1 MAGPVL
7 REGRFWLPV
16 SRTLLLLTL
25 AVLVFP
31 LSFAFGLDKVRAGGK
46 VWEGEILERSDA
58 ERIYMELK
66 GGIGVSWP
74 REEVEILEWPGVGDA
89 AESLEAAREHIADGD
104 AELAEGNGVF
114 ARRAYREAAEELQG
128 IRRPALERFV
138 EAQRL
143 LRECRRKERQAA
155 LLSGTLRTGDP
166 FGGGLRLLQRGRLQ
180 LELGRNAAAFESLN
194 EAKRVLDEVAPGDR
208 GAATAYLADVQD
220 LLHTPGALRGAVEW
234 AEQLDNAQLG
244 RLDPEGRRRT
254 LAAAAV
260 ADELLA
266 EAEQQGYISSEQHA
280 ELSEKLNG
288 VGPRLA
294 ELAEPPT
301 APRMPRPEAPV
312 PPSPAGSP
320 GELARPSGE
329 GPVAPGPDRYEVPPV
344 PAGTVE
350 TPRPL
355 PPRPQQ
361 EPGRA
366 VRTLAEAE
374 SQRRRGSDLL
384 AAGRYGEAV
393 EAYERSEAEMPEPGA
408 SMNGSLRRRYEML
421 RATVAAEKRQAETAL
436 ARAEAQRRRA
446 QAAAPPV
453 GAPAAPARTAARR
466 GFIPFLPAWA
476 SGLVVGGAVL
486 VLCGVLGLV
495 LTASH
500 RTGPRYM
507 ATVEEGDACR
517 QEAPGKAMKQY
528 RKAIEGLE
536 KLEARRPLQG
546 EERKAMGRA
555 LLGQCQLLLARKE
568 RDRAMQSYRR
578 AAQYMPVSARA
589 ITGPMAAAYAEDA
602 DLSDEAVSFYLSYL
616 RLPVGDVDP
625 ASADKVVALLEQ
637 HCRIDPQMDG
647 EERQALMRL
656 NRAVACIPGPG
667 VRLVVTRGQGVGTQ
681 YVMDD
686 MLTIGRGA
694 DSDIVVSEGGLGARQ
709 ATVMRDGDDYKLRD
723 PRNADGVRS
732 LEDGE
737 EISFGS
743 TVVTFYCRPR
753 PLGRELDWP
762 HLNLGLGYM
771 AERLYDRA
779 LGEVKQVT
787 RLNPEN
793 AHAHWAMGQIGEVR
807 GEREE
812 AIAAYRRALEL
823 REDHHAA
830 HHALGKALLAGGG
843 AAAEGAARRDEL
855 AEAIDH
861 LRAAAHAAPRRPD
874 YWADLARACRAAGRA
889 QEAVEAARAG
899 VEADEG
905 SVDCHALLAELGR
918 ETADADLAQE
928 GARAALELDP
938 MHSMANYVRGN
949 VAFEQGDFAAAAEHL
964 ERVRRGETQRG
975 VQELSGDLEF
985 SYRLGRSLY
994 EQGEYVRASRV
1005 LAPVAKA
1012 SRDAMFYV
1020 ARCHTHAGR
1029 YESAARILRAL
1040 LRQYGEDAEARYY
1053 LAATFGNMQAY
1064 KAALHEADRLV
1075 GDEEWGV
1082 RAECLAGR
1090 VLALGGRFDEAEE
1103 RLKRAAA
1110 LAPDS
1115 GEVHFERGRLACARG
1130 EFDRAV
1136 EEMDMALR
1144 TAPERSRWQL
1154 WLGRALYGQ
1163 GRCDEAEEQFKS
1175 VLTSGAA
1182 GAPVGERESLLA
1194 DAHYHAGRIARDEGR
1209 GDEALVHFQ
1218 AAREHGADDESLAFE
1233 MAVAYAECGRDEQAL
1248 AEFSSLA
1255 VEHGDDPV
1263 IAYDLAAVSARL
1275 GAAHLEQERHAQ
1287 AIPLLEQAAEGFEQV
1302 GADEQRKAASRALAE
1317 TCFRAA
1323 ATRLLQPS
1331 GTQASSTGYSAGE
1344 LMDRACSIAPGDPV
1358 YRYYLGVARFREGD
1372 YDRAVTTFREVV
1384 QQGAGDGRADR
1395 GLALALERS
1404 GDTAGAVDVWRRMAE
1419 HHASE
1424 PLRRVE
1430 GQLGLAGV
1438 YSRQQDWRKTADIL
1452 HEVLDQEVAR
1462 QHDAYSE
1469 MCKLAASYF
1478 SLAGDHVEA
1487 ENVIRDHLSGSS
1499 PGDADAYLGA
1509 VLAQQGRLEES
1520 LPFLRRAVRNGDN
1533 QSAVADLFEHASRTL
1548 AAHKVF
1554 DGEIETARHLLGA
1567 IATVKT
1573 PLDPDTNA
1581 FLTAVEAAAALRGTG
1596 AEITPETIEVYE
1608 KAHEQQPDNPRILR
1622 NLAVLCHM
1630 RAIQLEEAGS
1640 FADSLP
1646 YWHRASRL
1654 WRSILE
1660 SRDGFWDAYR
1670 ESYNEGKHR
1679 RGRIGE
1685 EDLDAVR
1692 SRVRKR
1698 VAGVHVAFACAY
1710 AASGNTAR
1718 IRTHVQSAREFY
1730 PPGEPIPELAAALLA
1745 EAQKRK
1751 QAGGEEEFFS
1761 LAQMAYEV
1769 DPENRD
1775 VRSAYAAAVFN
1786 KGSARLEADDLDGA
1800 ARFYEQARQIDP
1812 NLMDN
1817 PTARRQLAVYYVKK
1831 AANQFRAGNRFGAE
1845 ATYSEATSRIP
1856 DLETGPEL
1864 RKVAA
1869 QYYVVKGDV
1878 EMGRSDFANARES
1891 FERALEL
1898 DPTVLVTV
1906 QGLREACQMLGVDT
1920 SLGDLFGMLMG
1931 NR

>member
-25 AVLVFP
+25 ALLVFP
-31 LSFAFGLDKVRAGGK
+31 LSFAFGLDEVRAGGK

-66 GGIGVSWP
+66 GGIGVSWS

-89 AESLEAAREHIADGD
+89 AESLQAARGYIADGD
-104 AELAEGNGVF
+104 EELAGGNGVF

-155 LLSGTLRTGDP
+155 LLIGGLRTSDP
-166 FGGGLRLLQRGRLQ
+166 FGGGLKLLERGRLQ
-180 LELGRNAAAFESLN
+180 LELGRNAAAFESLS
-194 EAKRVLDEVAPGDR
+194 EAKRVLDEVTAGDT
-208 GAATAYLADVQD
+208 AVATGYLADVQN

-234 AEQLDNAQLG
+234 AEQLDNVQLSRLDVEG
-244 RLDPEGRRRT
+244 RLRT
-254 LAAAAV
+254 RATAAA

-266 EAEQQGYISSEQHA
+266 EAEQHEYISSEQHA
-280 ELSEKLNG
+280 ELSERLNA
-288 VGPRLA
+288 VGSRLV
-294 ELAEPPT
+294 ELAEAPT
-301 APRMPRPEAPV
+301 VPDIRRPEAPA

-320 GELARPSGE
+320 VELTRPSGE
-329 GPVAPGPDRYEVPPV
+329 GRLQGEPGHYEVPPV
-344 PAGTVE
+344 TAEAVE
-350 TPRPL
+350 PPPPL
-355 PPRPQQ
+355 PPQPQQ
-361 EPGRA
+361 ESDSV
-366 VRTLAEAE
+366 VRTVAEAE

-384 AAGRYGEAV
+384 AAGQYGEAV
-393 EAYERSEAEMPEPGA
+393 EAYQRAGAALPEPDA
-408 SMNGSLRRRYEML
+408 RMSGSLRRRYEML
-421 RATVAAEKRQAETAL
+421 RAAVAAEKQQAQTAL
-436 ARAEAQRRRA
+436 TRAEAQRRRA
-446 QAAAPPV
+446 QAAAPAV
-453 GAPAAPARTAARR
+453 GAPAVPARSAARR
-466 GFIPFLPAWA
+466 GFIPFLPTWA

-486 VLCGVLGLV
+486 VLCGVLGFV

-555 LLGQCQLLLARKE
+555 LLGQCQLLLAKKE

-589 ITGPMAAAYAEDA
+589 ITGPMAALFADEA

-616 RLPVGDVDP
+616 RLPVGDVDTAP
-625 ASADKVVALLEQ
+625 ADKVVALLEQ
-637 HCRIDPQMDG
+637 HCRIDPEMDDD
-647 EERQALMRL
+647 ERQALMRL

-667 VRLVVTRGQGVGTQ
+667 ARLVVTRGQGVGTQ
-681 YVMDD
+681 YVIDD
-686 MLTIGRGA
+686 VLTIGRGA
-694 DSDIVVSEGGLGARQ
+694 DSDIVVSEGGLGAGQ
-709 ATVMRDGDDYKLRD
+709 ATVMRDGDEYRLRD
-723 PRNADGVRS
+723 PRNADGARS

-737 EISFGS
+737 EIALGS
-743 TVVTFYCRPR
+743 TALVFYCRPR
-753 PLGRELDWP
+753 PLGQELDWP

-779 LGEVKQVT
+779 LREVKQAA

-793 AHAHWAMGQIGEVR
+793 AHAHWALGQIRKAR

-823 REDHHAA
+823 REDHHGA
-830 HHALGKALLAGGG
+830 HHALGNALLGGKG
-843 AAAEGAARRDEL
+843 RAAEAATLSDEFS
-855 AEAIDH
+855 EAIDH
-861 LRAAAHAAPRRPD
+861 LRAAAHAAPRRAD

-889 QEAVEAARAG
+889 EEAVEAARAG

-905 SVDCHALLAELGR
+905 SVECHALLAELGR
-918 ETADADLAQE
+918 ETGDADLAQE
-928 GARAALELDP
+928 AARAALELDP
-938 MHSMANYVRGN
+938 MHPMANYVRGN
-949 VAFEQGDFAAAAEHL
+949 VAFEQGDFADAAEHL
-964 ERVRRGETQRG
+964 ERVRRVEAQRG

-994 EQGEYVRASRV
+994 EQAEYVRASRV
-1005 LAPVAKA
+1005 LGPVAKA

-1040 LRQYGEDAEARYY
+1040 LRRYGEDAEARYY

-1075 GDEEWGV
+1075 ADEQWGV

-1090 VLALGGRFDEAEE
+1090 VLALDGRFDEAEE
-1103 RLKRAAA
+1103 RLDRAAA

-1115 GEVHFERGRLACARG
+1115 GEVHFERGHLACARG

-1136 EEMDMALR
+1136 AEMDMALR

-1154 WLGRALYGQ
+1154 WLGRALYGR
-1163 GRCDEAEEQFKS
+1163 GRYDEAEKQFQS
-1175 VLTSGAA
+1175 VLSSGAA

-1194 DAHYHAGRIARDEGR
+1194 DAHYHAGRIARDDGR
-1209 GDEALVHFQ
+1209 VDEALVHFQ
-1218 AAREHGADDESLAFE
+1218 AAREHGADDESLAFD
-1233 MAVAYAECGRDEQAL
+1233 MAVAYAECGRDQQAL

-1255 VEHGDDPV
+1255 VEHADDPV

-1275 GAAHLEQERHAQ
+1275 GAAHLEEERYAQ
-1287 AIPLLEQAAEGFEQV
+1287 AIPLFEQAAEGFEQV
-1302 GADEQRKAASRALAE
+1302 GTSEQQKAASRTLAE

-1331 GTQASSTGYSAGE
+1331 GTGASSTGYSAGE
-1344 LMDRACSIAPGDPV
+1344 LMDRACSIEPGDHV
-1358 YRYYLGVARFREGD
+1358 YRYYVGVARFREDD
-1372 YDRAVTTFREVV
+1372 YDRAATTFREVV

-1395 GLALALERS
+1395 ALALALERS
-1404 GDTAGAVDVWRRMAE
+1404 GDTAGAVEVWRKMAE
-1419 HHASE
+1419 NPGSN
-1424 PLRRVE
+1424 PLRRIE

-1452 HEVLDQEVAR
+1452 HEVLDQELAR
-1462 QHDAYSE
+1462 QHEAYSE

-1478 SLAGDHVEA
+1478 SLAGDHAEA

-1509 VLAQQGRLEES
+1509 VLAQQSRLEES
-1520 LPFLRRAVRNGDN
+1520 LPFLQRAARNGN
-1533 QSAVADLFEHASRTL
+1533 HQSAVADLYERASRTL
-1548 AAHKVF
+1548 AAKKVL
-1554 DGEIETARHLLGA
+1554 DGDLEAAHQLLRGVA
-1567 IATVKT
+1567 PVKT

-1581 FLTAVEAAAALRGTG
+1581 LMTAVEAAAALRGAG
-1596 AEITPETIEVYE
+1596 AEITPETVDAYE
-1608 KAHEQQPDNPRILR
+1608 EAYQRQPDNPHILR

-1640 FADSLP
+1640 FSESLP
-1646 YWHRASRL
+1646 CWQRASRL
-1654 WRSILE
+1654 WKSILE

-1670 ESYNEGKHR
+1670 DSYNEGKHR

-1685 EDLDAVR
+1685 EDLEAVR
-1692 SRVRKR
+1692 KRVRDR

-1710 AASGNTAR
+1710 AASGNAAR
-1718 IRTHVQSAREFY
+1718 IRSHVQSAREFY
-1730 PPGEPIPELAAALLA
+1730 PPGEPIPELATALLA

-1751 QAGGEEEFFS
+1751 QAGGEDEFFS
-1761 LAQMAYEV
+1761 LTQLAYEV

-1800 ARFYEQARQIDP
+1800 ARFYEQARQMDP

-1817 PTARRQLAVYYVKK
+1817 PAARRQMAVYYVKK

-1845 ATYSEATSRIP
+1845 ATYDEAKNLIP

-1878 EMGRSDFANARES
+1878 EMGRSDFASARQS